1 MKNSIKRAQSERSL
15 SAMSNVRILREAKKY
30 FAMAAAALALAACD
44 KNNDDFTVDYLKD
57 TPLTIASAGVAELT
71 TRAITEGQLV
81 GAVDENVSI
90 SVWVEGS
97 ADKYNANN
105 VEWVHDGTNW
115 HSNSTVLYE
124 GENKQKICALSPYVE
139 NASAAGI
146 TITADGVTDY
156 LVASQTSITSNPV
169 NICMSHAL
177 AKLVLNPT
185 LGTEVTGDNIATVEV
200 QNMYTQ
206 GTLNVKLNNWTNCTG
221 TTAFTMTNNEVLV
234 VPMEGCESFPI
245 VITMESGRVFSAN
258 ISLANVDNKLEG
270 GTQYTIKLQIGQDK
284 VTLGDITAASWGVP
298 VDGGDLETE

>member
-1 MKNSIKRAQSERSL
+1 MKTSNKMRNEKGGMRNCFFSGAILVL
-15 SAMSNVRILREAKKY
+15 SAFCFLLSSCSQDEVFEQ
-30 FAMAAAALALAACD
+30 D
-44 KNNDDFTVDYLKD
+44 SLKD
-57 TPLTIASAGVAELT
+57 TPIAIASAGVAELT

-81 GAVDENVSI
+81 GSVDENVSI

-97 ADKYNANN
+97 AEKYNANN
-105 VEWVHDGTNW
+105 VEWIHDGTDW
-115 HSNSTVLYE
+115 YSNSTVLHE
-124 GENKQKICALSPYVE
+124 GANSNQKICALSPYVE
-139 NASAAGI
+139 NASAAGV

-206 GTLNVKLNNWTNCTG
+206 GTLNVEVNNWTNCTG

-270 GTQYTIKLQIGQDK
+270 GIQYTIKLQIGHDT
-284 VTLGDITAASWGVP
+284 VIIGDISAASWGTP

>member
-1 MKNSIKRAQSERSL
+1 MKTNIKNTLGKASFIFAL
-15 SAMSNVRILREAKKY
+15 SSFLFIS
-30 FAMAAAALALAACD
+30 CD
-44 KNNDDFTVDYLKD
+44 QQEVESFDSQKD
-57 TPLTIASAGVAELT
+57 TPISIASAGVNELS

-81 GAVDENVSI
+81 GSVDENVSI

-97 ADKYNANN
+97 AEKYNANN
-105 VEWVHDGTNW
+105 VEWIHHGTNW
-115 HSNSTVLYE
+115 YSNSTVLYE
-124 GENKQKICALSPYVE
+124 GENKQKICALSPYVDG
-139 NASAAGI
+139 ASADGV

-156 LVASQTSITSNPV
+156 LVASQTLITSNPV
-169 NICMSHAL
+169 NINMSHAL

-206 GTLNVKLNNWTNCTG
+206 GTLNVEVNNWTNCTG

-234 VPMEGCESFPI
+234 VPMEECQSFPI

-270 GTQYTIKLQIGQDK
+270 GTQYTINLQIGHDT
-284 VTLGDITAASWGVP
+284 VTIGDISAASWGTP
-298 VDGGDLETE
+298 ISGGNLETE